1 MPPLEGVSG
10 QFLGALSVSHY
21 EWLIGATQV
30 VSGVL
35 FLIGRYVPLAIAL
48 SGPVI
53 VNIIAYHM
61 TMQHSGAQPAVLATI
76 CWVFLFWRYRDS
88 FAPMWVAK
96 VEASEHRKE
105 QSQMTNEK
113 VIMLIE
119 AKIQPQRRAEVVE
132 AARQYLPLVRAEP
145 GVEAFY
151 LTVRKD
157 DPNTFVF
164 YEIYKSQAAQD
175 SHLQQD
181 FTKKFLAVLKSAQTG
196 DRVRTNLVDF
206 IGEAQA
212 RAD

>member
-1 MPPLEGVSG
+1 MKIVVIISRVILGLMFFVLGLNPFLKFIPAPPLEGVWG

-88 FAPMWVAK
+88 FAPLWMAK
-96 VEASEHRKE
+96 A
-105 QSQMTNEK
+105 
-113 VIMLIE
+113 E
-119 AKIQPQRRAEVVE
+119 AK
-132 AARQYLPLVRAEP
+132 
-145 GVEAFY
+145 
-151 LTVRKD
+151 
-157 DPNTFVF
+157 
-164 YEIYKSQAAQD
+164 
-175 SHLQQD
+175 
-181 FTKKFLAVLKSAQTG
+181 
-196 DRVRTNLVDF
+196 
-206 IGEAQA
+206 
-212 RAD
+212 